1 LHNLGL
7 RREVAM
13 ERKKRHMNMKK
24 TLIKSLAIFL
34 TLLLIAPQGVMAQS
48 ESGDKPF
55 KQEELDQLLAPI
67 ALYPDSLLAQ
77 IFMASTYPLEVVQA
91 GKWAK
96 ANQNLKGDALAAALE
111 KEKWDPSVKSLVNFP
126 QVLDMMNEKLDGT
139 QKLGDAF
146 LAQQKDVMDTVQK
159 LRAKAEEQGN
169 LKTTEE
175 QKVVVEKET
184 KTIIIESAS
193 PEVVYVPTYNPTV
206 VYGPWWYPSY
216 PPYYYYPPGYVAGAA
231 LFSFGVGIAIG
242 AAWGYAWGGCN
253 WRRGDVNIDINRNT
267 NINNNIDRSKHQ
279 NKVTTGQ
286 GGRGEW
292 KHNPEH
298 RKGVSYRDQGT
309 AQKFDRGASRDAK
322 SRESFRGRAE
332 TGRQDIARGG
342 ADEFRG
348 RSEGGR
354 QDSTARRDAGSSG
367 RGGAQQR
374 KDSSGIDRAGGKKG
388 ADKSAFGGYDRGSKT
403 RDSSNRGH
411 KSMSSSRAS
420 GSRGAGGGRRGGG
433 GRRR

>member
-1 LHNLGL
+1 
-7 RREVAM
+7 M